1 MKKGILFIQI
11 LFTALFLS
19 GSLMMAEAVK
29 PAGMVQRLEP
39 AFWWT
44 GMKNN
49 DLQLMIYG
57 PGISA
62 AEFKISYPGV
72 EIVKK
77 ELTDN
82 GNYVFLYLKI
92 TGETKPGKFNINI
105 KKGKL
110 KLNLVYELK
119 DRRSGSA
126 ERKSFTSADAVYLL
140 MPDRFVNGNA
150 TNDSVKGYIQ
160 GVHRTV
166 PGDRHG
172 GDIEGIISKVPYI
185 ADLGATVLWTTPL
198 FDNNDVKYSY
208 HHYGCTDYYKID
220 PRLGKNDDYPR
231 LAATCHTNGL
241 KLIIDVVPNHCS
253 SAHWW
258 MKDKPAKDWFN
269 EWPAY
274 TSSNYRMTAWTD
286 PHASKADLERLTK
299 GWFAPNMPDFNLKN
313 KLLFD
318 YLTQVYIFW
327 IEYADIDGMRV
338 DTYPY
343 NDIKVAAQFIQT
355 IRNEYPAMNV
365 VGECWVKTPAET
377 AYYQSGNNNKDGFD
391 SRLGSVMDF
400 CLKDVLSSAVNEKE
414 GWESGMA
421 KFYAHFAQD
430 FVYANPDMI
439 MNFVDNHDIDRY
451 STAVKRDVAKY
462 KMGLA
467 LLITSRGYPQIY
479 YGTEIMLDGIQGSYE
494 GHRYDFPGGWQGDSR
509 DAFTAQGRTQQEN
522 EVFDYTKTLLHY
534 RKLNPV
540 LQNGKMKQ
548 FIPNDGIYVY
558 FRYNESQTIM
568 IIANNNE
575 EAKSQDLSRFGEM
588 LNDKI
593 SAKDIVTQNQFV
605 LSAPISIPA
614 KTVLILELK

>member
-1 MKKGILFIQI
+1 MKKGIFFIKI
-11 LFTALFLS
+11 LLIAIFLS
-19 GSLMMAEAVK
+19 GSSLMVSAKK
-29 PAGMVQRLEP
+29 PIEILQRLEP
-39 AFWWT
+39 TFWWT
-44 GMKNN
+44 GMKNSE
-49 DLQLMIYG
+49 LQLMLYG
-57 PGISA
+57 HEINT
-62 AEFKISYPGV
+62 AEFSISYPGI
-72 EIVKK
+72 EIMKK
-77 ELTDN
+77 KLTDN
-82 GNYVFLYLKI
+82 NNFVFLYLKI
-92 TGETKPGKFNINI
+92 GEDTKPGKFNIII
-105 KKGKL
+105 KKGKQ
-110 KLNLVYELK
+110 KQTWIYELK
-119 DRRSGSA
+119 SRRAGSA
-126 ERKSFTSADAVYLL
+126 GRAGFTSADAVYLL
-140 MPDRFVNGNA
+140 MPDRFVNGNS

-160 GVHRTV
+160 GVNRSV

-172 GDIEGIISKVPYI
+172 GDIEGIISKIPYI

-220 PRLGKNDDYPR
+220 PRLGKNEDYPR
-231 LAATCHTNGL
+231 LAATCHAMGL

-258 MKDKPAKDWFN
+258 MKDKPANDWFN

-327 IEYADIDGMRV
+327 IEYANIDDIRV

-400 CLKDVLSSAVNEKE
+400 CLKDVLSSALNEKE

-421 KFYAHFAQD
+421 KFYSHFAQD
-430 FVYANPDMI
+430 FVYANPNLI
-439 MNFVDNHDIDRY
+439 MNFLDNHDIDRY

-494 GHRYDFPGGWQGDSR
+494 GHRFNFPGGWQGDSR
-509 DAFTAQGRTQQEN
+509 DAFTSQGRTKQEN
-522 EVFDYTKTLLHY
+522 EVFDYTKLLLNY

-548 FIPNDGIYVY
+548 FIPYEGIYVY

-568 IIANNNE
+568 IAANNNE
-575 EAKSQDLSRFGEM
+575 EAKNLDLNRFNEM
-588 LNDKI
+588 LEGKTHGRN
-593 SAKDIVTQNQFV
+593 IVSQNQFE
-605 LSAPISIPA
+605 LTSSISIPA